1 MGKKSKAKSA
11 HQNNADNK
19 AALRPSPNW
28 ALLAISIIGMALAG
42 YLSYKSWAGGSLR
55 GCDAGS
61 GCDVVLSSRWA
72 TMLGLP
78 TAFWGFLAYAGL
90 AGIAFIKRVDQ
101 HWRYA
106 WTAALLG
113 VAYSVYL
120 TTVSVTVL
128 GATCPYCLTSL
139 ALMTATLALTT
150 YQRPPDLAKFSWQGW
165 LIRKVPVAAAFVFVL
180 HLQYVV
186 VPADPV
192 SPVAGPLAE
201 HLTAIG
207 AKMYGASWCEHCQQ
221 QKKYFGEF
229 AERLPYVECKPG
241 GPSAPMTRP
250 CLDNYISTFP
260 TWVIKDRRI
269 EGVLTPLDL
278 AEFSGFK
285 APTAAN

>member
-11 HQNNADNK
+11 HQSNADNK

-113 VAYSVYL
+113 VAYGSN
-120 TTVSVTVL
+120 
-128 GATCPYCLTSL
+128 
-139 ALMTATLALTT
+139 
-150 YQRPPDLAKFSWQGW
+150 FS
-165 LIRKVPVAAAFVFVL
+165 
-180 HLQYVV
+180 
-186 VPADPV
+186 
-192 SPVAGPLAE
+192 
-201 HLTAIG
+201 
-207 AKMYGASWCEHCQQ
+207 
-221 QKKYFGEF
+221 
-229 AERLPYVECKPG
+229 
-241 GPSAPMTRP
+241 
-250 CLDNYISTFP
+250 
-260 TWVIKDRRI
+260 
-269 EGVLTPLDL
+269 
-278 AEFSGFK
+278 
-285 APTAAN
+285 